1 MVAIVV
7 AAATVAA
14 PIAPIRDAE
23 HAFDAADHAT
33 DTCADRAPNRTTDR
47 AGRPIAFVCAMSL
60 QHT

>member
-33 DTCADRAPNRTTDR
+33 DTCADRATNRTTDR
-47 AGRPIAFVCAMSL
+47 AGRPIAFV
-60 QHT
+60 